1 MERASEFRGVHAGE
15 RRKRDSSLPRVP
27 GTPEF
32 KKIKL
37 SKSSPSKSA
46 FRAEKRNKRAS
57 HTVLREDVG
66 DRAWRQFWL
75 TCREGGVQYKVI
87 IDDSADRGKDGIR
100 IYLSDLVW
108 LANETTRLFSI
119 LNEDTTEEEGE
130 AGPHPRDAEEWSD

>member
-1 MERASEFRGVHAGE
+1 MEQPSEFRSVYAGK
-15 RRKRDSSLPRVP
+15 RRERDSSLPRVP

-32 KKIKL
+32 KKVKL
-37 SKSSPSKSA
+37 SKSPPTKSS
-46 FRAEKRNKRAS
+46 FRGKARNKRAS

-75 TCREGGVQYKVI
+75 TCREGGIQYQVI
-87 IDDSADRGKDGIR
+87 IDDSCDRGKDGIKV
-100 IYLSDLVW
+100 YLSDLVW

-130 AGPHPRDAEEWSD
+130 DERNPRNDQERSD

>member
-1 MERASEFRGVHAGE
+1 MERTSEFRGIHAGE

-32 KKIKL
+32 KKVKL
-37 SKSSPSKSA
+37 SEISPSKRA
-46 FRAEKRNKRAS
+46 FRSKKRNKRAS

-75 TCREGGVQYKVI
+75 TCREGGVQYQVI
-87 IDDSADRGKDGIR
+87 IDDSCDRGKDGIKV
-100 IYLSDLVW
+100 YLSDLVW

-130 AGPHPRDAEEWSD
+130 DARNPRDDQERSD